1 MLPTTVL
8 KVAVQ
13 FWKKSKAALKANNAF
28 LYCLGIL
35 LYRSESNQHQKYFE
49 LSFHILYFIAKDT
62 RNK

>member
-13 FWKKSKAALKANNAF
+13 SWKKRKAALKANNAF

-35 LYRSESNQHQKYFE
+35 LYRSEGNHQKYFG
-49 LSFHILYFIAKDT
+49 LSFHILCFITKDT
-62 RNK
+62 RSK